1 MPAAK
6 NAPKKRGRPF
16 EPGHA
21 GGPGRPSGS
30 RNAATLVLDKM
41 AEDDAKAVLQA
52 QLTKAKE
59 GDQRAAE
66 IILARVWPIRKG
78 RAVALSIPP
87 IVTATDIV
95 AALGAVVD
103 AVVAGE
109 ITPDEGAA
117 VAGVFETKRRAME
130 TTDLAK
136 RIEALEAEKKQ

>member
-1 MPAAK
+1 MPASK

-52 QLTKAKE
+52 QLEKAKG

-66 IILARVWPIRKG
+66 IILARVWPARKS
-78 RAVALSIPP
+78 RSVALDLPATK
-87 IVTATDIV
+87 TAADVV
-95 AALGAVVD
+95 AALGSIAD
-103 AVVAGE
+103 AVAAGDL
-109 ITPDEGAA
+109 TPDEGAA
-117 VAGVFETKRRAME
+117 VASVLEIKRRAIE
-130 TTDLAK
+130 TVELES
-136 RIEALEAEKKQ
+136 RVSALEEKK